1 MGKHQEEAQ
10 KLADW
15 LTAPEQQLK
24 AFEKTSN
31 FPSQIE
37 AQESDTLQGV
47 TNEFFNNAPTGQF
60 FTEQAANISVI
71 PFKGPN
77 YFTIRTALSDAI
89 NRVDVD
95 QSQDADSSWSGF
107 EDAVAAIG

>member
-1 MGKHQEEAQ
+1 
-10 KLADW
+10 
-15 LTAPEQQLK
+15 
-24 AFEKTSN
+24 
-31 FPSQIE
+31 
-37 AQESDTLQGV
+37 
-47 TNEFFNNAPTGQF
+47 
-60 FTEQAANISVI
+60 VI